1 MKNLQVLALLLFFF
15 ITKSIL
21 AQDEVPE
28 LSWPR
33 EVEAA
38 DGVAT
43 FYQPQIDSQTGN
55 IIEGRCALSYQP
67 NDGELEFGAFWFR
80 AFLQTDK
87 EVRTVVLDQM
97 DVLDVHFPGLEGE
110 EKIAEVGKKIQD
122 VFESMDLVM
131 SLDRLLASLDDEQD
145 VQHLSDEIDNNPPDV
160 YYREES
166 TILITIDG
174 QPIWKE
180 VSDKNL
186 KYAVNSA
193 FFISQDLKS
202 DMYFINGGDF
212 WYTSAS
218 PDQPWELTTNIPKGI
233 RSFADQNKPKSE
245 TEEGEGNTKAPKILV
260 VTKPSELIVIQGKPD
275 YQAIEG
281 TSLLYVKNTE
291 NDILMD
297 INSQMHYVLI
307 AGRWYKSKS
316 LDDGSWKFE
325 DPQQLPDDFAKIPSG
340 SDMETVLASVPET
353 QEARDALL
361 EQAIPQTAE
370 VSRSEAKVEVQFD
383 GSPKFKQ
390 IPNTD
395 VAYSENSDKSVLKI
409 DQKFYVVDN
418 GIWFV
423 SNYPEGPYEVSD
435 HRPNEVDQ
443 IPPSEPV
450 YNTKYV
456 YVYGSTPEVVYV
468 GYLPG
473 YTHSY
478 VYNGVVVYGTGYHY
492 PYWYGSYYY
501 PRPVTYGF
509 SVHYNPYTGWG
520 FSMGFSAGWVGWG
533 FHPYYRPYWGPCGYR
548 AGYRHGYY
556 NGYNHGYHNGYRR
569 GAAAG
574 YAAGSRNNAYANR
587 DGVRKSNYKGQ
598 VGSRTDRSRPSGKQ
612 NNMYADKKGNV
623 YQRDKGGNWDQKSR
637 PSRDGSQTPNRG
649 DSSGMNKGQSP
660 SRTPSTKPNT
670 PSTRPST
677 PSTRPSTPSTRPQQP
692 QTRPATSHSRQQP
705 SNLDRSYQN
714 RQQGQQ
720 NYNRSRQQM
729 QRAQPTRSAPTRS
742 APSRGGGGRRR

>member
-1 MKNLQVLALLLFFF
+1 MISTRALTFFLLFFF
-15 ITKSIL
+15 TSTLI

-28 LSWPR
+28 LTWPR

-38 DGVAT
+38 EGVAT
-43 FYQPQIDSQTGN
+43 FYQPQIDSHTAN
-55 IIEGRCALSYQP
+55 IVEGRCALSYKP

-87 EVRTVVLDQM
+87 EARTVVLDQM
-97 DVLDVHFPGLEGE
+97 DVLDVHFPGLEDE
-110 EKIAEVGKKIQD
+110 EKIAEVSKKIQD
-122 VFESMDLVM
+122 VFESMNLVM
-131 SLDRLLASLDDEQD
+131 SLDRLLASLSDEQD

-174 QPIWKE
+174 QPIWKDA
-180 VSDKNL
+180 SDYKL

-193 FFISQDLKS
+193 FFIAQDTKS
-202 DMYFINGGDF
+202 SLYYINGGDY
-212 WYTSAS
+212 WYTSPS
-218 PDQPWELTTNIPKGI
+218 PDQPWELTSDIPKGVK
-233 RSFADQNKPKSE
+233 SFADQNKPDSE
-245 TEEGEGNTKAPKILV
+245 SKAEDGNTQAPKILV
-260 VTKPSELIVIQGKPD
+260 VTKPSELIVIQGEPD
-275 YQAIEG
+275 YQTIDG

-297 INSQMHYVLI
+297 INTQMHYVLI

-316 LDDGSWKFE
+316 LEDGSWKFE
-325 DPQQLPDDFAKIPSG
+325 DPQNLPDDFAKIPSG

-353 QEARDALL
+353 EESRDALL
-361 EQAIPQTAE
+361 EQTIPQTAE
-370 VSRSEAKVEVQFD
+370 VSRSEARVEVKFD
-383 GSPKFKQ
+383 GSPQFKQ

-395 VAYSENSDKSVLKI
+395 VSYSENSDKSVMKI
-409 DQKFYVVDN
+409 DQRFYVVDN

-435 HRPNEVDQ
+435 HRPDEVDQ

-456 YVYGSTPEVVYV
+456 YVYSSTPEYVYV

-509 SVHYNPYTGWG
+509 SVHYNPYSGWG
-520 FSMGFSAGWVGWG
+520 FSMGFSAGWIGWG

-556 NGYNHGYHNGYRR
+556 NGYNHGYHQGYRR

-587 DGVRKSNYKGQ
+587 EGVRKSNYKGQ
-598 VGSRTDRSRPSGKQ
+598 VGNRQDRSRPSSKQ
-612 NNMYADKKGNV
+612 NNMYSDKQGNV
-623 YQRDKGGNWDQKSR
+623 YQRDKSGNWDQKSR
-637 PSRDGSQTPNRG
+637 PSREGTNAPSRGGQTGVNKGDSPNR
-649 DSSGMNKGQSP
+649 
-660 SRTPSTKPNT
+660 T
-670 PSTRPST
+670 PSTRPTS
-677 PSTRPSTPSTRPQQP
+677 PSTRPTSPNTRP
-692 QTRPATSHSRQQP
+692 QTRPSTSPSRQQP
-705 SNLDRSYQN
+705 TNLNRSYQN
-714 RQQGQQ
+714 RQHGQQ